1 MDRKYTISEMGKL
14 LGLSNDAIR
23 FYEKKGLVHPS
34 VNEENHYRYYTMT
47 NMLELLDVIYYRHL
61 DLTIADI
68 CKFSETMNPVEM
80 MELLKE
86 KEKMTRKRI
95 RYEKQLLKKV
105 VYIRKVYE
113 EIERNENQ
121 CSIRAFPESIIL
133 FESRDRESFL
143 IRDID
148 QMSQEQFVLCAFHDC
163 YELKDGE
170 VNRLHTFVSMETA
183 IMSDLGL
190 SFSLAQGQVLK
201 AKKCV
206 HLCVQMKDRRLS
218 MATVDRMREFA
229 RSQGCQC
236 EDVCYVREIPLT
248 FYHDL
253 KHYYAEIFIPLR

>member
-1 MDRKYTISEMGKL
+1 MKT
-14 LGLSNDAIR
+14 A
-23 FYEKKGLVHPS
+23 V
-34 VNEENHYRYYTMT
+34 
-47 NMLELLDVIYYRHL
+47 
-61 DLTIADI
+61 
-68 CKFSETMNPVEM
+68 
-80 MELLKE
+80 
-86 KEKMTRKRI
+86 
-95 RYEKQLLKKV
+95 KKV

-201 AKKCV
+201 AKKCTSLCTDERSAPFHGNCGQDAGSLPV
-206 HLCVQMKDRRLS
+206 HGAVNVRMCVMYG
-218 MATVDRMREFA
+218 
-229 RSQGCQC
+229 RS
-236 EDVCYVREIPLT
+236 R
-248 FYHDL
+248 
-253 KHYYAEIFIPLR
+253 